1 VIENGL
7 AFFETIKLIAI
18 SNVRVCGW
26 KPMVERFERLCRLAR
41 PGTVLVLLRDPEL
54 SVRERLILGE
64 QLRDVTYKTSQRLSV
79 RDRLDLAHILD
90 SDGVH
95 LSENGLSPE
104 RVREAVGS
112 RFFVSKAVH
121 SLDWMPSE
129 AVDAAIV
136 SPVCAPRKTNLAIG
150 LEGLGKFTRRSP
162 NVPVFALGGIDESSA
177 RACLHAGAFGV
188 AAIGSVLSTD
198 DPRGLLDALG
208 VLKA

>member
-1 VIENGL
+1 
-7 AFFETIKLIAI
+7 
-18 SNVRVCGW
+18 
-26 KPMVERFERLCRLAR
+26 MVERFERLCRLAR

-79 RDRLDLAHILD
+79 RDRLDLAHVLN

-95 LSENGLSPE
+95 LSENGLPPE

-121 SLDWMPSE
+121 SLDCVPSE

-150 LEGLGKFTRRSP
+150 LEGLRAFTRRLP
-162 NVPVFALGGIDESSA
+162 NVRVFALGGIDERNA
-177 RACLHAGAFGV
+177 AGCLHVGACGV
-188 AAIGSVLSTD
+188 AAIGSVLSIEE
-198 DPRGLLDALG
+198 PRGLLSALG
-208 VLKA
+208 ILKE